1 MASYAPL
8 FANAQAWQW
17 TPDMIWVN
25 SLQSFG
31 TPNYYAQ
38 MLFSRNRGS
47 VVLPVSCD
55 SSATGGAAPS
65 FFVSAARDD
74 AAGEIII
81 KAVNAS
87 QESVEA
93 AIDLEGVATVSRTAQ
108 TIILAGTKLSD
119 QNTFE
124 DPAKVSPKTS
134 PLENV
139 SPQFNYSFGPYS
151 LTVLRIHAMEK

>member
-31 TPNYYAQ
+31 TPSYYAQ
-38 MLFSRNRGS
+38 MLFSRNCGS

-55 SSATGGAAPS
+55 NSAAGGAAPS
-65 FFVSAARDD
+65 FFASAARDD

-81 KAVNAS
+81 KVVNAS
-87 QESVEA
+87 QKPVEA
-93 AIDLEGVATVSRTAQ
+93 DVHLDGVTTVSPRAQ
-108 TIILAGTKLSD
+108 AIVLASAGLTD
-119 QNTFE
+119 QNSFE
-124 DPAKVSPKTS
+124 NPTKVSPKTS
-134 PLENV
+134 PLESV
-139 SPQFNYSFGPYS
+139 SPQFNYSFQPCS
-151 LTVLRIHAMEK
+151 LTVVRIPATER